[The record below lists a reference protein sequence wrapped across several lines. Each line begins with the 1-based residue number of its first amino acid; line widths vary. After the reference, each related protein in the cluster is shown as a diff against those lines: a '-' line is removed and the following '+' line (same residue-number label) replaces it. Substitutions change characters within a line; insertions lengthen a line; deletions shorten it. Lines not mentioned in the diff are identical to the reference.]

1 MMYMPEKSS
10 NHGNNSI
17 ITPLDSIKTVIYA
30 RVSTND
36 QVSTEAQIKELRQEA
51 DKNGEDIISVV
62 EEKKTA
68 KDKEGVYDPVS
79 YMKLRPEFYNLYLKA
94 KNKEFNILR
103 VWKWD
108 RFCRSDFQGIIF
120 RMFKDLSVDV
130 VALRD
135 SNDEVVRG
143 IQGVLSKAEINKI
156 KERVELRHQE
166 LLQQNRIL
174 NRLPLGYKFFKN
186 QPVPD
191 ENAEAV
197 KQIFDLASKG
207 VKLKEI
213 CNKVFITKK
222 VNGRKLKIRLSLS
235 TCKRVLKNKFYVGIY
250 KFRGQEIKVVYLA
263 LINIELFNEVNNI
276 K

>member
-1 MMYMPEKSS
+1 MVLSILIMSEHTPEKSS
-10 NHGNNSI
+10 NNGNNSI
-17 ITPLDSIKTVIYA
+17 ITPLDSIKTIIYA
-30 RVSTND
+30 RVSTTD
-36 QVSTEAQIKELRQEA
+36 QVSTEAQIKEIKAECQ
-51 DKNGEDIISVV
+51 KNNEDVIKVI

-68 KDKEGVYDPVS
+68 KDKGGIYDPIS
-79 YMKLRPEFYNLYLKA
+79 YMKLRPEFYNLFLKA
-94 KNKEFNILR
+94 KNKEFTVLR

-120 RMFKDLSVDV
+120 RMFKDLGVDII
-130 VALRD
+130 ALRD

-166 LLQQNRIL
+166 LLQQNRVL

-197 KQIFDLASKG
+197 KQ
-207 VKLKEI
+207 
-213 CNKVFITKK
+213 
-222 VNGRKLKIRLSLS
+222 
-235 TCKRVLKNKFYVGIY
+235 
-250 KFRGQEIKVVYLA
+250 
-263 LINIELFNEVNNI
+263 
-276 K
+276 